1 MISRGKGKKAVSQSL
16 TSNPFR
22 MPRAEFTN
30 CKERRPGGRK
40 GSLDPFFMQKT
51 LCGRPSRTITMKRK
65 VRARRKHLE
74 RGERPK
80 CDWMRLCITSK
91 WAELINELCPLITGL
106 AGLLEEEALCWCQG
120 RRQPMERW
128 HVDTTVVSVL
138 PPMAALFHSSV
149 SSSKVL
155 PLKKTHK
162 KGNIEVSP
170 LSEAIIL

>member
-1 MISRGKGKKAVSQSL
+1 
-16 TSNPFR
+16 
-22 MPRAEFTN
+22 
-30 CKERRPGGRK
+30 
-40 GSLDPFFMQKT
+40 
-51 LCGRPSRTITMKRK
+51 
-65 VRARRKHLE
+65 
-74 RGERPK
+74 
-80 CDWMRLCITSK
+80 MRLCITSK

-106 AGLLEEEALCWCQG
+106 AELLEEEALCWCQG

>member
-1 MISRGKGKKAVSQSL
+1 MQ
-16 TSNPFR
+16 
-22 MPRAEFTN
+22 
-30 CKERRPGGRK
+30 RK
-40 GSLDPFFMQKT
+40 TAWREKRQPDPFFMQKT
-51 LCGRPSRTITMKRK
+51 LRGRPSRTITMKRK

-74 RGERPK
+74 RRGERPK

-91 WAELINELCPLITGL
+91 LINELCPLITGL

-120 RRQPMERW
+120 RLQPMERW

-155 PLKKTHK
+155 PLKKKHT
-162 KGNIEVSP
+162 KGQIEVSP